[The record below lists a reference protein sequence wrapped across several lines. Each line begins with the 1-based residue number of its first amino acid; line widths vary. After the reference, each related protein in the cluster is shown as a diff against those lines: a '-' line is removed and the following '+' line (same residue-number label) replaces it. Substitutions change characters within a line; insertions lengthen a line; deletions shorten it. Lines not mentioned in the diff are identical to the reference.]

1 MSVTPEPMLA
11 RLYDL
16 AINTGTEAVPVWT
29 DITGITGIT
38 PGQTSTK
45 TDDTDFDTDGWA
57 AGTVVERGKSL
68 SVAMNYKE
76 ASDGSQD
83 PGQEALLALGEATG
97 PSAKGHFK
105 YVSPGDNGH
114 TFRGTVDVAWPGGEK
129 SANATLTA
137 EITLDGKPTPFVPT
151 P

>member
-11 RLYDL
+11 RLFDL
-16 AINTGTEAVPVWT
+16 SVNTGTEAVPVWT
-29 DITGITGIT
+29 PISGVTGIT

-68 SVAMNYKE
+68 SVALNYKE
-76 ASDGSQD
+76 GAAGAQD

-97 PSAKGHFK
+97 PSAKGRFK
-105 YVSPGDNGH
+105 YVSPGGNGH

-129 SANATLTA
+129 AANAALTA
-137 EITLDGKPTPFVPT
+137 EITLDGKPVPV
-151 P
+151 PVIP